1 MTTNR
6 LYTITEC
13 ALFAL
18 ACVMIVLLVGCAPDS
33 SYKQQPRIH
42 ASYDQWQAFIQDNR
56 E

>member
-18 ACVMIVLLVGCAPDS
+18 ACVMIVLLVGCAPEEVAKHGVYG
-33 SYKQQPRIH
+33 SYHEWNQFLEKEAQ
-42 ASYDQWQAFIQDNR
+42 
-56 E
+56 